1 MAKNKKSIPTRTVT
15 NKTSTQVQQL
25 FAQGLALHQQGRLVQ
40 AQAFYKKV
48 LNIQPRHF
56 DALHMSGVIACQL
69 DKYQLG
75 YELIS
80 KAIQINPNNAI
91 VYNNHG
97 LVLQEL
103 KQFDAAA
110 ASYERAIAIQPDYAE
125 AHNNLGNVL
134 NELKKLEAAVASYE
148 HAISIRPDYAQ
159 AYYNRG
165 VVLQELKRL
174 EAAVASYDRAIFLK
188 PDLAEAY
195 NNRGVVLQE
204 LKLLDAAMASYNRA
218 IAIRPDYAEAYN
230 SRGNALREL
239 NQLDAALESYDKAL
253 QLKPDYGLL
262 HGLRLYIRLQICD
275 WNGMEFE
282 YIELENKI
290 LRGENATSPFP
301 LLGIKDSLALQKK
314 STELF
319 IQHNYP
325 VNHTLGLISKHPPKE
340 KIRIGYFSADFGEHP
355 VSYLTAGLYEMH
367 DRARFEITAFSF
379 GYHADGETRK
389 RLVLAF
395 DQFLD
400 VRDKSDREVAQLS
413 RDLQIDIAVDLGGHT
428 KDSRPGI
435 FAHRAAPVQ
444 VNYLGF
450 PGTMGA
456 EYIDYIIAD
465 STLIPLESQGYYSEK
480 IVYLPYSYMANDRRR
495 KISDTQFIR
504 QDFDLPETGFVFCC
518 FNNNYKITPAI
529 FEVWMRILKAVDG
542 SVLWLRED
550 STIASKN
557 LKQEAERCGIS
568 AGRLVFAKRMGSLS
582 EHMARHRQADLFIDT
597 LPYNAH
603 TTASDALWAG
613 LPVLT
618 CMGESFT
625 SRVAASLL
633 NAIHLP
639 ELITHTL
646 EDYERLAI
654 ELATHPTKLVAIKRK
669 LEENRLT
676 TPLFNTESFT
686 KHLEA
691 AYIQIHERYQAD
703 LPPDHVY
710 IQP

>member
-1 MAKNKKSIPTRTVT
+1 MAKTSKPIPNRTVVNKKLA
-15 NKTSTQVQQL
+15 QVEDL
-25 FAQGLALHQQGRLVQ
+25 FAQGSALHQQGKLAQ

-48 LNIQPRHF
+48 LNIQPKHF
-56 DALHMSGVIACQL
+56 DALHMSGVVACQQG
-69 DKYQLG
+69 KYQLG
-75 YELIS
+75 CELIS
-80 KAIQINPNNAI
+80 KAIHVNQNNAI
-91 VYNNHG
+91 AYNNHG
-97 LVLQEL
+97 LALQEL

-110 ASYERAIAIQPDYAE
+110 ASYERAIALQPDYAE
-125 AHNNLGNVL
+125 AYNNLGNVL

-148 HAISIRPDYAQ
+148 RAISIKPDYAQ

-174 EAAVASYDRAIFLK
+174 EAAVASYERAIALK

-204 LKLLDAAMASYNRA
+204 LKLLGAAMASYERA

-239 NQLDAALESYDKAL
+239 NQLDTALENYDKAL

-262 HGLRLYIRLQICD
+262 HGLRLYIKLQICD
-275 WNGMEFE
+275 WDGVEPQ

-314 STELF
+314 SAELF
-319 IQHNYP
+319 IEHNYP
-325 VNHTLGLISKHPPKE
+325 MNHSAGLISKHPLKE
-340 KIRIGYFSADFGEHP
+340 KIRVGYFSADFGEHP
-355 VSYLTAGLYEMH
+355 VSYLTTGLYEAH
-367 DRARFEITAFSF
+367 DRSRFEIIAFSS
-379 GYHADGETRK
+379 GYHTESEIRK
-389 RLVLAF
+389 RLLLAF

-400 VRDKSDREVAQLS
+400 VRDKNDREVAQLS

-435 FAHRAAPVQ
+435 FAHRAAPIQ

-465 STLIPLESQGYYSEK
+465 TTLIPSEFQRYYREK
-480 IVYLPYSYMANDRRR
+480 IIYLPYSYMVNDRQR
-495 KISDTQFIR
+495 KISDVQFTR
-504 QDFDLPETGFVFCC
+504 QDLGLPEAGLVFCC

-529 FEVWMRILKAVDG
+529 FDIWMRILQAVDG

-550 STIASKN
+550 NTIASKN
-557 LKQEAERCGIS
+557 LKKEAARRGIN
-568 AGRLVFAKRMGSLS
+568 AERLVFAKRLESLP
-582 EHMARHRQADLFIDT
+582 EHLARHRQADLFIDT

-618 CMGESFT
+618 CMGESFA

-654 ELATHPTKLVAIKRK
+654 ELASNPGRLGEIKQR
-669 LEENRLT
+669 LATNRLT
-676 TPLFNTESFT
+676 TPLFDTGLFT

-691 AYIQIHERYQAD
+691 AYTQIHERYHAD
-703 LPPDHVY
+703 LPPDHIY